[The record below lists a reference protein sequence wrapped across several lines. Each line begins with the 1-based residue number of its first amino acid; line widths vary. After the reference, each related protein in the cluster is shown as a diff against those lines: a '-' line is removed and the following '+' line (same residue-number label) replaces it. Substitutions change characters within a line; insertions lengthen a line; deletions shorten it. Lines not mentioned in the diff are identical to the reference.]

1 MDVQPKWTR
10 VSRAAVQ
17 RSVTKGK
24 LFLGVSGDKV
34 FAGRVDEITDRYLVL
49 QNGDNRQTVY
59 YDQRLI
65 RFQTFEPPEGFDL
78 SMGNSEFQFSMDSS
92 GSA

>member
-1 MDVQPKWTR
+1 MSGWTR
-10 VSRAAVQ
+10 VSAAAVKKQ
-17 RSVTKGK
+17 VTKGK

-49 QNGDNRQTVY
+49 KNGDARRVLY

-65 RFQTFEPPEGFDL
+65 RFQTFEPPEGFDFK
-78 SMGNSEFQFSMDSS
+78 MGDAQFEFAVGEGDS
-92 GSA
+92 

>member
-1 MDVQPKWTR
+1 MSGWTR
-10 VSRAAVQ
+10 VSRAAIQ
-17 RSVTKGK
+17 KQVTKGK
-24 LFLGVSGDKV
+24 LFLGVSGDKC

-49 QNGDNRQTVY
+49 QNGDSRRTLY

-65 RFQTFEPPEGFDL
+65 RFQVFEPPAGFDF
-78 SMGNSEFQFSMDSS
+78 SMGDSQFQFSMDSS

>member
-1 MDVQPKWTR
+1 MAGWQR

-17 RSVTKGK
+17 KACTKGK

-34 FAGRVDEITDRYLVL
+34 FAGRVDEVTDRYVILK
-49 QNGDNRQTVY
+49 NGDSRRTLY

-78 SMGNSEFQFSMDSS
+78 SMGDATFDFGPGLNPDSQ
-92 GSA
+92 

>member
-1 MDVQPKWTR
+1 MDGQVKWQR
-10 VSRAAVQ
+10 VSRAAIQ

-24 LFLGVSGDKV
+24 LFLGAAGDKV
-34 FAGRVDEITDRYLVL
+34 FAGRVDEITDRYIVL
-49 QNGDNRQTVY
+49 QNGDSRQVVY

-78 SMGNSEFQFSMDSS
+78 SMGNAELAFSLDSS
-92 GSA
+92 GGA